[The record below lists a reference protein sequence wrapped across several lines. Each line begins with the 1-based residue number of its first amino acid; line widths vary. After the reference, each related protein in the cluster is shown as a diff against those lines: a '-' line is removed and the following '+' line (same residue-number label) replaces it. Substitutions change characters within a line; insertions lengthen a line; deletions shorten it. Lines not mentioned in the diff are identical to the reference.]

1 MKSVVLLQGKKLTA
15 DKPDVWLYDAVLLL
29 SVLFQIKGQDKK
41 PRHFSLSHELLISEP
56 AGTFTA

>member
-41 PRHFSLSHELLISEP
+41 PGHFSLSH
-56 AGTFTA
+56 